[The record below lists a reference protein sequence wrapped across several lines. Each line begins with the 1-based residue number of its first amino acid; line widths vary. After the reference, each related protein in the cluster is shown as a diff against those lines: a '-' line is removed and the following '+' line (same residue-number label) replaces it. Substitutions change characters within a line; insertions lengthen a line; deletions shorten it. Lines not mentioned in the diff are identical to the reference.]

1 MMMLTAYFLGLTDA
15 SNVNKNILLI
25 LNSINVSKR
34 LIIVSE
40 SKKEFVNSVKMD
52 MFILEINVL
61 KKEIKIVNSFLKM
74 VIVKNALSDTF
85 LKKVNAL
92 L

>member
-1 MMMLTAYFLGLTDA
+1 
-15 SNVNKNILLI
+15 
-25 LNSINVSKR
+25 
-34 LIIVSE
+34 
-40 SKKEFVNSVKMD
+40 MD